1 MKGLNHFWKQQQ
13 ITQFVFCQVLV
24 FLLFT
29 TNSNIIL
36 RTEINDFDNRIYQLD
51 KFIILI
57 FNQYFADPYV
67 DLTRLLKYYSQL
79 IGAYLGLPKQ
89 GIHSNT

>member
-1 MKGLNHFWKQQQ
+1 M
-13 ITQFVFCQVLV
+13 I
-24 FLLFT
+24 
-29 TNSNIIL
+29 SI
-36 RTEINDFDNRIYQLD
+36 IYQLD